1 MKLGLSYRETLHGV
15 YYSLSRPTDERPLE
29 CFLNVTIGDL
39 GAALRQ
45 KLGRIEGEL
54 TMDGFADRVPVVGTV
69 GFRLL
74 DQKRVPYELSFTAN
88 DGGHY
93 RLRGQRELKP
103 AAPAE
108 WLTVLAE
115 RFEQTPDSMLGGHT
129 VNRLIANRY
138 AATSQ
143 LIVDVVYA
151 FYNARPEAARFF
163 ASNNLAMPAALFRA
177 VGGFDEDVF
186 RVASEDR
193 ELCDRWRHTG
203 RRMAYV
209 PEAVVFHAHALPLAA
224 FCRQHFSYGRG
235 AWNYH
240 RRRAERGSG
249 RMRDDFRF
257 YPRFF
262 KLVRGPLAQLP
273 HFRRFSILALLA
285 LWQAANATGF
295 AYEAC
300 RAVIDPAIRAF

>member
-1 MKLGLSYRETLHGV
+1 MNSTEFSIIVPVFAPPAQLRECLDSLCQLDAPRDSFEVVIVDDGSPAPLDDVVKCYR
-15 YYSLSRPTDERPLE
+15 SRIDVRLLRQ
-29 CFLNVTIGDL
+29 CNRGA
-39 GAALRQ
+39 GAARNA
-45 KLGRIEGEL
+45 GARIARGKYL
-54 TMDGFADRVPVVGTV
+54 V
-69 GFRLL
+69 
-74 DQKRVPYELSFTAN
+74 FT
-88 DGGHY
+88 DVDC
-93 RLRGQRELKP
+93 RP
-103 AAPAE
+103 ARE

-209 PEAVVFHAHALPLAA
+209 PEAVVFHAHALTLAA

>member
-1 MKLGLSYRETLHGV
+1 MNSAGFSIIVPVFAPPAQLRECLEALCQLDTPRGGFEVVVVDDGSPTPHDDVLAC
-15 YYSLSRPTDERPLE
+15 YSSRIDVRLLRQ
-29 CFLNVTIGDL
+29 CNRGA
-39 GAALRQ
+39 GAARNA
-45 KLGRIEGEL
+45 GARIARGKYL
-54 TMDGFADRVPVVGTV
+54 V
-69 GFRLL
+69 
-74 DQKRVPYELSFTAN
+74 FT
-88 DGGHY
+88 DVDC
-93 RLRGQRELKP
+93 RP
-103 AAPAE
+103 ARE

-115 RFEQTPDSMLGGHT
+115 RFEQTPDFMLGGHT

-209 PEAVVFHAHALPLAA
+209 PEAVVFHAHALTLAA